1 MSGLSFLEFMRKETN
16 GFDGTSFCVVDG
28 GTELGSF
35 NIARYPQASYWEK
48 LLKIFEVA
56 VKYDSTIELSIAF
69 CIRYHQS
76 IYSDS
81 SLANNKIFTM
91 KVEQIIKIPSNVLR
105 FFQFLPVKELYDRF
119 EKLKSDIES
128 SKLKLKSLT
137 DLEKTVGASFKEI
150 SDEIAQ
156 LQLEMG
162 QNQSDFEK
170 VNDEFAALKR
180 LELAF
185 TEVKHRL
192 GFRVDRLE
200 VSSSLS
206 FLELMADTQEKRD
219 FLSQKLKV
227 FSEIRSLSFLKQQEL
242 KSLQE
247 TIQSLLEYLGKAKQD
262 LVKVQKDFLTSF
274 EHLYPRTIKVYTRG
288 DCAAYLGRIES
299 TIRGM
304 ESCNSDWR
312 FFHYSDCLWYK
323 QMPVLFGLMM
333 TEMVKTSLSKSRRLK
348 PTHLISFHELF
359 GKLPRDMQKLYLQH
373 RFLIIE
379 HSFLLI
385 LSSKLTNTCRVR
397 QYSLTIQMRFLA
409 KLAKKLILGLEFKKL
424 HGLSISI

>member
-1 MSGLSFLEFMRKETN
+1 MPGPSFLEFMSEKTKK
-16 GFDGTSFCVVDG
+16 FDKTSFWLVVG
-28 GTELGSF
+28 GTELGPF
-35 NIARYPQASYWEK
+35 NVARNPQASYWES
-48 LLKIFEVA
+48 LLKTFEVA
-56 VKYDSTIELSIAF
+56 VRYDPTIELSIAF
-69 CIRYHQS
+69 CIQYHLS
-76 IYSDS
+76 MYGDS
-81 SLANNKIFTM
+81 SWANNKIFPM
-91 KVEQIIKIPSNVLR
+91 KVMQIITIPSNVMR
-105 FFQFLPVKELYDRF
+105 FFQFLPVKELYDRV
-119 EKLKSDIES
+119 EKVKSEIES
-128 SKLKLKSLT
+128 SNLKLGSLT
-137 DLEKTVGASFKEI
+137 NLEETVGASVKEI

-162 QNQSDFEK
+162 QNQIDFEK
-170 VNDEFAALKR
+170 VKDDFAALKR

-185 TEVKHRL
+185 TEVKDRL
-192 GFRVDRLE
+192 KGRVERLE
-200 VSSSLS
+200 VSSSFS

-219 FLSQKLKV
+219 SLFQKLKV
-227 FSEIRSLSFLKQQEL
+227 FSEKKQEASMKQQEL

-247 TIQSLLEYLGKAKQD
+247 TKQSLLDYLEKAKKD
-262 LVKVQKDFLTSF
+262 LVKVKKDFLSSF
-274 EHLYPRTIKVYTRG
+274 ELLYPLTIKVYTRR

-299 TIRGM
+299 TIRVM
-304 ESCNSDWR
+304 KSCNSDWR
-312 FFHYSDCLWYK
+312 FFHYSDCLWYNK
-323 QMPVLFGLMM
+323 MPFLFGLMM

-348 PTHLISFHELF
+348 PTHLLSFHELF
-359 GKLPRDMQKLYLQH
+359 GKLPKDMQKLYLQH